1 MTSFLGFKER
11 PLGHKLLGLDHLRA
25 FAILIVFLYHYKGLF
40 PHPEWIGSIGKFG
53 WTGVDL
59 FFVLSGYLISSQL
72 FLTIAQKKKIIFRT
86 FFLKR
91 FFRIIPAYLVVLALY
106 FLFPALREREG
117 LAPLWKYFTFT
128 QNIGLDLRFHGTF
141 SHAWSLCIEEQF
153 YLFLPLLLIL
163 LVYFRVIKWG
173 IAVLGLLFACGFV
186 VRLYSWSA
194 LLSPFSGTDD
204 FWIHWYK
211 WIYYP
216 TYCRLDGLLIGVS
229 IAAIYQF
236 RPTLKVAI
244 QKWGNTL
251 LLISL
256 IILTGAYFLCLDEQ
270 TFGASV
276 FGLPLVS
283 FGYGVMVL
291 SAISPASYLYKF
303 NSAVTAR
310 IATLSYAI
318 YLTHKITIH
327 ITHEQFSRLGI
338 SEESNLMFLLCIGT
352 SLAGALL
359 LNKIIEQPF
368 LRLRDTLL
376 RAKGVSGQQQLAAKA
391 AEEQRLNNP
400 NTIQL

>member
-1 MTSFLGFKER
+1 MTSSAGFKET
-11 PLGHKLLGLDHLRA
+11 LISHKLLGLDHLRA
-25 FAILIVFLYHYKGLF
+25 FAIFIVFLYHYKGLF
-40 PHPEWIGSIGKFG
+40 PHPEWINSIGKFG

-72 FLTIAQKKKIIFRT
+72 FLKVAQQKKVLFKT

-106 FLFPALREREG
+106 FLFPSFREREG
-117 LAPLWKYFTFT
+117 LAPIWKYFTFT

-163 LVYFRVIKWG
+163 LVYFRALKSG
-173 IAVLGLLFACGFV
+173 IFVLLLLFAFGFI
-186 VRLYSWSA
+186 VRLYSWSV
-194 LLSPFSGTDD
+194 LLSPFLGSDD
-204 FWIHWYK
+204 FWIYWYK
-211 WIYYP
+211 WMYYP

-229 IAAIYQF
+229 IAAIFQF
-236 RPTLKVAI
+236 RSTLKVAI
-244 QKWGNTL
+244 QKWGNKL
-251 LLISL
+251 LLMSL

-276 FGLPLVS
+276 FGFPLVS

-291 SAISPASYLYKF
+291 SAISPTSHLYKF
-303 NSAVTAR
+303 NSAVTGR

-327 ITHEQFSRLGI
+327 ITQEQFSKFGI
-338 SEESNLMFLLCIGT
+338 SKESNLMFLICIGT
-352 SLAGALL
+352 SLAGALV

-368 LRLRDTLL
+368 LRLRDKLL
-376 RAKGVSGQQQLAAKA
+376 RAKGASSH
-391 AEEQRLNNP
+391 QRLAVIAVVEQKP
-400 NTIQL
+400 SS